1 MVKHSPIIYIIIY
14 EPFNR
19 VTDPRIWSK
28 LLSKLD
34 WTSVG
39 VVDSLST
46 KPLILKPSYKFQNYI
61 IIKILKK

>member
-1 MVKHSPIIYIIIY
+1 MVKRIGTYYLYIYK
-14 EPFNR
+14 PFNR

-34 WTSVG
+34 CTSVG

-46 KPLILKPSYKFQNYI
+46 KPLILKPSNTFQNYI
-61 IIKILKK
+61 TINILKK